1 VAIAKRDNLW
11 IAARFLGEDQDP
23 GSALATDLYSTG
35 AAGEAG
41 QPFLYLLVHLRR
53 LEKKGTS
60 PREPMRSV
68 VEAREVPLEIL
79 LRLGVG
85 IGTPTQHVHGIHE
98 ITG

>member
-23 GSALATDLYSTG
+23 GSALATDLYSTR

-60 PREPMRSV
+60 PRESMR
-68 VEAREVPLEIL
+68 
-79 LRLGVG
+79 
-85 IGTPTQHVHGIHE
+85 
-98 ITG
+98 